1 MGHFLTGWS
10 VGQSLMTI
18 LERREFIKFWGSE
31 ENKNPAK
38 EDEDDGTTEI
48 DHRNNFMVS
57 S

>member
-38 EDEDDGTTEI
+38 GDEDDGTTEI